1 MWSPRRATTNRNQP
15 KPCTRTEPSLSTR
28 LARLSWLHWAHVTVG
43 DLTAALLDGAGIVAL
58 FQLLWLSING
68 ACKCVNFLLIID
80 HQWMVLSEN
89 YQPYWHCSTQVLAW
103 HTVCL
108 SIEMFQT
115 SINISLLNDLIS
127 MKIPM
132 QMIGSQSDMTK
143 SFLIQHREIYYRDP
157 FSWVT

>member
-15 KPCTRTEPSLSTR
+15 KPCARTEPSPSTR

-43 DLTAALLDGAGIVAL
+43 DLTAALLDGAEIVAL

-103 HTVCL
+103 HTVRIAL
-108 SIEMFQT
+108 FWLGTEQETHHKLLDGHFYPWLTLQNVTFKYIPHLQLQ
-115 SINISLLNDLIS
+115 ISRSLFI
-127 MKIPM
+127 
-132 QMIGSQSDMTK
+132 
-143 SFLIQHREIYYRDP
+143 IQGWRK
-157 FSWVT
+157 